1 MPLKAL
7 NNDVSATGLL
17 AAGLAGCSKEE
28 PAPQPMVRKTVL
40 KEQAKA
46 AEGSKAAE
54 DLKASE
60 AQEAKPVVALYNPAG
75 KRDPFVPFLKVEPKA
90 VLAQGDSLPPLQR
103 FELGELKFVGV
114 IWGGERVL
122 ALVEDGEGK
131 GYTVTVGTKIGRGGG
146 TVTRITQEEIL
157 VKEEFVDFTGTR
169 IARESSMKLQNAGG
183 K

>member
-1 MPLKAL
+1 MTRTTVRSLL
-7 NNDVSATGLL
+7 ILTMATGLL
-17 AAGLAGCSKEE
+17 ATGFAGCSKEE
-28 PAPQPMVRKTVL
+28 PAPQPVVKKTVP

-46 AEGSKAAE
+46 AEGPKAAE
-54 DLKASE
+54 
-60 AQEAKPVVALYNPAG
+60 AQDAKPVVALYNPAG
-75 KRDPFVPFLKVEPKA
+75 KRDPFVPFLKAEPKS

-114 IWGGERVL
+114 IWGGKGVL

-146 TVTRITQEEIL
+146 TVTRITQGEIL
-157 VKEEFVDFTGTR
+157 VKEEFIDFTGTR
-169 IARESSMKLQNAGG
+169 IARESSMMLQNAGG